1 MRGPQPPAVTLS
13 DGERQEL
20 ETLIRRHTT
29 PQQIAQ
35 RARIGVQAADGH
47 NNGQIARHVGL
58 DVDTVRLWRMR
69 WIGMQAASLDD
80 LSVTD
85 RLTDAPRPGRRA
97 TITPD
102 QQCQIIAL
110 ACELPETTGR
120 PITQWTGH
128 ERADAIIERGILPTI
143 SPRHAGRLVKKEI
156 SSPIEFGT
164 G

>member
-13 DGERQEL
+13 DEERQEL
-20 ETLIRRHTT
+20 DTLIRRHTT

-35 RARIGVQAADGH
+35 RARIVVQAADGH
-47 NNGQIARHVGL
+47 TNGQIARDLGL

-80 LSVTD
+80 LSVWD

-102 QQCQIIAL
+102 L
-110 ACELPETTGR
+110 SFF
-120 PITQWTGH
+120 
-128 ERADAIIERGILPTI
+128 TI
-143 SPRHAGRLVKKEI
+143 HPNIVHGSIRSKSGSVF
-156 SSPIEFGT
+156 SSGT
-164 G
+164 F